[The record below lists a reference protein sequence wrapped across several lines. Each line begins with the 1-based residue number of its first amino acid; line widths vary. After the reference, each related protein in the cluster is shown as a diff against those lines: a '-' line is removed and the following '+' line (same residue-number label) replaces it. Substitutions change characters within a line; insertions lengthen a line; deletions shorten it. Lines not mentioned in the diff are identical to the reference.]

1 MFPCKHCKRQ
11 DIQPSH
17 KRGGYLL
24 HLPYQKSGPHLH
36 TKTDLIA
43 RFEVLPLLLQ
53 LLIVGAIGAILIPI
67 IAGLVLVCI
76 MIASALG
83 LIDWDRSGSEKQV
96 ITKADPIPD
105 STEKTVNLS
114 NDGNP
119 TETIIERK
127 RRLEIEIDFPEEGL
141 RARRDELAQFS

>member
-1 MFPCKHCKRQ
+1 M
-11 DIQPSH
+11 
-17 KRGGYLL
+17 
-24 HLPYQKSGPHLH
+24 
-36 TKTDLIA
+36 DLIA
-43 RFEVLPLLLQ
+43 RFEVLPPLLQ

-83 LIDWDRSGSEKQV
+83 LIDWDRSGSKQQV
-96 ITKADPIPD
+96 ITKVDPIPD
-105 STEKTVNLS
+105 STEKTANLS

-127 RRLEIEIDFPEEGL
+127 RRLEIEIDFLEEGL
-141 RARRDELAQFS
+141 RARRDELAEFS